1 MEGAQKN
8 LDTEIP
14 HWDFDRTRQELNS
27 IWEQRLSQVTVQTN
41 NRNDKE
47 KFYGALYRAS
57 FLPRTFNDVDGRY
70 PSFPQDTRSDNQPTV
85 EITMKI
91 TVCGILTVLSI
102 LSQYPDPKESRRHDA
117 IIGGQI

>member
-27 IWEQRLSQVTVQTN
+27 IWEQRLSQVTIQTN

-70 PSFPQDTRSDNQPTV
+70 PSFFHRTPVQT
-85 EITMKI
+85 I
-91 TVCGILTVLSI
+91 
-102 LSQYPDPKESRRHDA
+102 SQR
-117 IIGGQI
+117 